1 MQWYSP
7 GQRLRPHWEADGERK
22 NIHNMLPEQV
32 FSIWKQ
38 KITKS
43 DCYSFFTVVI
53 VGLLTHMRVFV
64 SDIPNHD
71 GMSSIYFDQN
81 MITSGRWFLRVACGI
96 SSDYTLPWLIG
107 VLCVLYLGLTAVLL
121 QRFFR
126 VKHTFTAMLLGAI
139 LVTYPTLASNFA
151 YIFTAD
157 GYMMALLLAVL
168 AVFLVERSKLGF
180 LWGAVALGFSM
191 GIYQAYISFTMIL
204 AVFAVCRG
212 WFFGSAFKEKLQITW
227 RYIAMGGLGAALYY
241 VMLQILLLVQ
251 KTELSGYQGIGEG
264 NSNSLLQT
272 LVLIYKDFVV
282 HTLRG
287 NIMMQKG
294 VLAFAIIILV
304 AVAALVLLVA
314 LYRAGSLKSI
324 WTYLAAG
331 VAVVVLPVCF
341 NAILLI
347 SPDVIYHAL
356 MRYQWVLIPMFALV
370 ILDRHLEVGNPA
382 RMQAVISWA
391 GIGLAAVIAFRY
403 TTICNIGYFN
413 LEKKFEK
420 TYSYCLRLLE
430 QMEET
435 PGYYHGMPV
444 AMIGV
449 VGDHYLPSTD
459 LTVGVTDSLI
469 GVNGDYLFYTA
480 ENYKAFIAYYF
491 GVNIETVPL
500 EDMVDIIQTP
510 EYKELSV
517 FPKENSMKVV
527 DGILYIRTENEGD

>member
-22 NIHNMLPEQV
+22 NIQNMLPEQV

-126 VKHTFTAMLLGAI
+126 VKHTFTAMLLGAV

-157 GYMMALLLAVL
+157 GYMMALLLAVF

-287 NIMMQKG
+287 NIMMQEG
-294 VLAFAIIILV
+294 VHAFAIIILV

>member
-1 MQWYSP
+1 
-7 GQRLRPHWEADGERK
+7 
-22 NIHNMLPEQV
+22 MLPEQV
-32 FSIWKQ
+32 FTKWKQ
-38 KITKS
+38 KITKR
-43 DCYSFFTVVI
+43 DCYTFMTVVI
-53 VGLLTHMRVFV
+53 VGLLTHMRVFI

-107 VLCVLYLGLTAVLL
+107 VLCVLYLALTAVLL
-121 QRFFR
+121 HRFYE
-126 VKHTFTAMLLGAI
+126 VKHTFTAMLLGAV

-157 GYMMALLLAVL
+157 GYMLALLLAVL
-168 AVFLVERSKLGF
+168 AVYLVERKKWGF

-191 GIYQAYISFTMIL
+191 GIYQAYISFAMIL
-204 AVFAVCRG
+204 AVYAVCRA
-212 WFFGSAFKEKLQITW
+212 WFFGKELKEKLSITW
-227 RYIAMGGLGAALYY
+227 RYIAMGGLGAVIYY

-251 KTELSGYQGIGEG
+251 QTELSGYQGIGEG
-264 NSNSLLQT
+264 NTNSLIET
-272 LVLIYKDFVV
+272 VVLIYKDFMV

-287 NIMMQKG
+287 NIMMQDG
-294 VLAFAIIILV
+294 LPAF
-304 AVAALVLLVA
+304 AVAALAALAFVVLLKA
-314 LYRAGSLKSI
+314 LYRAGSLKNI

-331 VAVVVLPVCF
+331 VALAVLPVCF

-356 MRYQWVLIPMFALV
+356 MRYQWVLIPMIALV
-370 ILDRHLEVGNPA
+370 ILDRHFTVGIHIKA
-382 RMQAVISWA
+382 QAVLSWA
-391 GIGLAAVIAFRY
+391 GIVLAVVIAFQY
-403 TTICNIGYFN
+403 TVICNIGYFN

-420 TYSYCLRLLE
+420 TYAYCLRLLE

-435 PGYYHGMPV
+435 EGYYHGMPV

-480 ENYKAFIAYYF
+480 ENYKAFMAYYF
-491 GVNIETVPL
+491 GVEIETVPI

>member
-1 MQWYSP
+1 M
-7 GQRLRPHWEADGERK
+7 
-22 NIHNMLPEQV
+22 
-32 FSIWKQ
+32 
-38 KITKS
+38 
-43 DCYSFFTVVI
+43 
-53 VGLLTHMRVFV
+53 
-64 SDIPNHD
+64 
-71 GMSSIYFDQN
+71 
-81 MITSGRWFLRVACGI
+81 
-96 SSDYTLPWLIG
+96 
-107 VLCVLYLGLTAVLL
+107 
-121 QRFFR
+121 
-126 VKHTFTAMLLGAI
+126 
-139 LVTYPTLASNFA
+139 TYPTLASNFA

-287 NIMMQKG
+287 NIMMQEG